1 MLPVQSWVD
10 SFHTGY
16 NLDALIA
23 YQELTGDNKYRKYIE
38 KGFEYYIQN
47 FFEANGMPKYYDNRT
62 YPIDIHCPG
71 QLLVTL
77 ARLHKIEEYKEI
89 AEPVKAGD
97 KFKNIIYALEQC
109 VYI

>member
-71 QLLVTL
+71 QV
-77 ARLHKIEEYKEI
+77 ARNARKVAQDRRIQGNCRKGH
-89 AEPVKAGD
+89 
-97 KFKNIIYALEQC
+97 
-109 VYI
+109 